1 VNHNQ
6 IKEPSG
12 LWVWTLELDKQ
23 RDEIPFEKYNS
34 ATIVRILKIETLE
47 FLCDAVKN
55 AHVWDEKDGS

>member
-1 VNHNQ
+1 M
-6 IKEPSG
+6 
-12 LWVWTLELDKQ
+12 DKQ